1 MKLSLA
7 GIERDGFVKLTGE
20 GTITAGDF
28 PADGRNPIEAILG
41 PAWSSFK
48 VLLDMSSVSYIDS
61 SAIGWLIGS
70 VKTFREKGGALAV
83 YHVQPTVKQVLDLLK
98 VGRVVPLCDN
108 ELGAREVLGGG
119 AK

>member
-7 GIERDGFVKLTGE
+7 GIERDGFVKLSGE

-28 PADGRNPIEAILG
+28 PADGRNPIEGLLG
-41 PAWSSFK
+41 PAWSSFR
-48 VLLDMSSVSYIDS
+48 VLLDFSAVSYIDS

-70 VKTFREKGGALAV
+70 VKTFREKGGSIAV
-83 YHVQPTVKQVLDLLK
+83 YHIQPSVKQVLDLLK

-108 ELGAREVLGGG
+108 ELGAREILSGG